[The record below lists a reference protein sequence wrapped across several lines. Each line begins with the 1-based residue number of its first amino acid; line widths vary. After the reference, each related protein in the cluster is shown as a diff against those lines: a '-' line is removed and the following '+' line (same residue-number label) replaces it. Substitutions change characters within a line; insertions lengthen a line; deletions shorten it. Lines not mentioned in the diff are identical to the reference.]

1 MGSHKRS
8 FQCFDAIL
16 DDPSHKPS
24 LSYGHRPEAAHLGSP
39 DSNRTV
45 LLEDRRCYLCGDQQ
59 HATSMT
65 SGAYMTPRYHV
76 QTHPH
81 AHQYVTRR
89 PTRPEEASGQVDD
102 HHYHHHRHSRRIVLV
117 KNSDPT
123 FRRTIVLHRRS
134 LRSLGLF
141 MDEVSELMQ
150 CHIRK
155 LYTLEGRK
163 VDCVQ
168 SLLQCAGILVCVGRE
183 PFHPLLL
190 DSFRKNSNDKLPK
203 LNLKSRS
210 SVCSDEKGAKK
221 NVNFGLETKR
231 SVIHPRCD
239 SSNRTARLV
248 MSSEKLFPNGLNSLP
263 PGHTGS
269 CPRVRETMMDDDI
282 EKRVLV
288 NKDGSLSM
296 EMKVRFRLLHDE
308 TLQWSTEIKKS
319 TNTLNESH
327 ILHDDACCLSH
338 CSGESCS
345 EVDSLSA
352 GEVEETYNTKH
363 DRRHYE
369 EPHCQHCCAQCQE
382 YDIWKNPIV
391 PDQTAVRHI
400 RSSSSSASSRR
411 IVRKKASTDSLHTMS
426 SEEYTEHVVE
436 KATCIEQTFEQ
447 QGDTTVKHCTINCC
461 CRQSQVCSTSTKT
474 KSTGSTEEKI
484 ELSEKNQASEN
495 KKNKPDNSQ
504 DSQKEQLSVQIT
516 QPIAE
521 DERPLSAVSS
531 SSQILASLKEDQDE
545 EDLDLL
551 PSISR
556 ASHDGG
562 QKEDEDSKDPESNS
576 CCRSSV
582 SMTNLSPR
590 PPSKDSSL
598 GLSKTC
604 RKFTPTKIDVDE
616 NDQNVR
622 TASENSF
629 LSKTLSGPKKCK
641 CSDSKY
647 AENSTFMA
655 NDQPEE
661 SSEPKTDVHNAEIED
676 STISAKYK
684 TSTQSPS
691 KSSTCSQNDTA
702 TETLNDEQK
711 DIIEE
716 RSSSAI
722 SIKSSTSG
730 KSSKSNVAA
739 ALEQECT
746 AVHDA
751 RAPSA
756 TSIKSQKSENSK
768 SENVPDNQ
776 ETEVRTLSA
785 MSVKSNTSVKSK
797 RSKILENECDELAK
811 LQNDVED
818 RTVSAKSSKSNI
830 SAKSSQSKEPQFEET
845 EEEQIQER
853 ALNVKS
859 AMSEIEELINSEF
872 KDQIKERASSA
883 ISFKSNTS
891 DRSIEL
897 SELENNDQDRASSRV
912 SYMSEKSKSDI
923 SDLVWEQEG
932 ELQERTASPKS
943 ATSVQSFK
951 STLSDDQSAMTVQ
964 PHDGEAKERAQT
976 VMSTKSNASVKVD
989 APEAKA
995 ASEVDNIL
1003 PGERSPSS
1011 LSSKSNISV
1020 TSKVSEG
1027 DQEQIKA
1034 KDKGLIQERALSALS
1049 AKSTTSSISRKSE
1062 TTPIAIERLGEGIMP
1077 QSPSAMSSK
1086 SNASLKSNK
1095 SKESSAAPEEHAGRE
1110 ETCKRASSAMSTKS
1124 EVSTD
1129 VEEQEQ
1135 RASSAI
1141 SAKSNVYATSDGSKM
1156 SEVAEHEHTKL
1167 QNQDDDKLSV
1177 ASHSSETLDTS
1188 NECDTVEIED
1198 RTPSALSTKSKTS
1211 VKSEKSKASAPN
1223 AVNIVAEEHRADLRP
1238 SSAMSSKSN
1247 VSAKS
1252 VKSVVSEMVV
1262 EEPEKED
1269 QKEIRA
1275 QSALS
1280 AISNQSGISFVVTN
1294 EDDDAEDGAL
1304 SATSCKSN
1312 ASKRRKKSNNTKL
1325 ETEKRAQS
1333 ALSAKSSVSAKS
1345 KKSNASATDVE
1356 ADDKEKGNRA
1366 LSPMSGTSH
1375 ISIKS
1380 SVSAKS
1386 KASKISEV
1394 SQREPDDTKC
1404 EEKAPSVISIKSS
1417 VSSRSNKSGHS
1428 ELVHDDPDEDELH
1441 KDRPSSAISSI
1452 SNISTKSISVISE
1465 TTVDGEIKER
1475 ALSAMSAK
1483 SSFSVRTS
1491 TSKVSEKMIDE
1502 PNEQNVERAS
1512 SSRSLRSNVSGRSKK
1527 SNVPEASLGDAVNK
1541 NEDKEERAVSVLSS
1555 RSNVSGRSFKSK
1567 DSGIITGVPDVT
1579 GCNVEEQVQSIESVT
1594 SAKSKWS
1601 SISGITPDE
1610 TDIFTGNEDV
1620 CPVKSSNVRITSNP
1634 STKSKNSLFSE
1645 AEEGDDRSTSALSSA
1660 SKLSKADVE
1669 KKSNRSQSQLSVRSN
1684 ISARSKKSK
1693 VSESDD
1699 HRKTPTNNLYKELNR
1714 EKSPVSGNSKVS
1726 QSANSNKPVATDRS
1740 SSMVSSERGFDPEEL
1755 PVSPRSTKSAKSK
1768 RSSGCNSFKRVL
1780 TPTSTSVSIGIVDEC
1795 EADDVEKMDEGVV
1808 AANSRTSSSSK
1819 TEICST
1825 SDKEYPVQMKN
1836 DRATQTQ
1843 EERLEK
1849 FTLVKSNISDKS
1861 EVTSNVSSTTK
1872 NLKTSSGSYLSAK
1885 HSVRQSSPTQE
1896 ILSSSKASNVSIQ
1909 SYRAMSAESPAITGQ
1924 GAAEST
1930 DVSHTSQS
1938 TCSKRSST
1946 QNFGKK
1952 STGQEAHISP
1962 VSSALAVSNS
1972 KKSRKNDRNTADIIN
1987 RPKSKSS
1994 HLQVNYHKTN
2004 VESTASIGDRHSRR
2018 SNKSCKSTQTNE
2030 EDMVRCRSA
2039 TLSVSSGYRLSPSPP
2054 KSPKKSKK
2062 PAMLLVGSNDI
2073 PGKREESTDYLNT
2086 AVDGLLDTGNIPNVS
2101 DNKNKKSCK
2110 CRKRVGSSSSCHKN
2124 NDISDLSPSCLPNAS
2139 PTEVVNEWLR
2149 KIPSDTALC
2158 DLGDEF
2164 HENFDAVEPLCTSH
2178 VPSGDENDHESLEK
2192 YDLTKLDKQNDVGGS
2207 YLVGEK
2213 EAIDKKS
2220 QENNSVHKDECQ
2232 CIEPQAGNETKVLDS
2247 SVLVMKVLLNPKIDR
2262 CNSLPEVS
2270 PAYGHKLSTSA
2281 QGLLDCL
2288 AKLQLLDFGPGD
2300 ENSKNA
2306 KYQELVSML
2315 KSLWLCDPEESE
2327 IIFGTR
2333 KTVNHQP
2340 LDEEFKARSSSG
2352 VDVNSGST
2360 SSGKSCVLDGA
2371 QAHANTECEVLDTL
2385 TRVQEVDEMVEEELS
2400 ERQKSKCDSATPDIA
2415 SRVQWTPEIGAM
2427 GTVEEKLK
2435 EDVAGSDETIRNN
2448 DSPRELM
2455 ETPLSSNKSS
2465 GKNPQNK
2472 ETETD
2477 HQEDTSS
2484 GSPPAPQRPQLSKR
2498 VSQDPDPIWVL
2509 HLLNKLEKQF
2519 MTHYI
2524 KAMDEFKVR
2533 WNLDDSEQLDIMICE
2548 LQDEVRRRIQ
2558 SSIDKEIKKIQGRA
2572 GRPRPPKEAMSRE
2585 STVQTEQR
2593 RRRLK
2598 VMRNQSIDPQPANSE
2613 GDYRATGTDFSD
2625 QRSDDEYC
2633 PCDTCLKRKMASKP
2647 VLPEEMLN
2655 TAPVMIDFD
2664 LRRILQSK
2672 KSAPHNEK
2680 TDKIAIECNVSKIE
2694 YPEENV
2700 ALEVVKEED
2709 ETGEADRENLDTKIL
2724 HKEQNYL
2731 HASTARGIKK
2741 EVDTGESEISDGEK
2755 EEDASSTSEEYASEK
2770 ESNTS
2775 KHLKR
2780 DMHEEV
2786 EVMSCTEVVEEIA
2799 NISDNMMAE
2808 NHNKAE
2814 KEEKDDDEADSD
2826 VIAANDSLPGSKM
2839 NDESDK
2845 GMENE
2850 KKKKAKKKASE
2861 EHTEED
2867 GHTVDESEEEGK
2879 TSDDEISEKG
2889 HKAKVESVEDDEKI
2903 SEKSIDVA
2911 EEETKKESETTDE
2924 TEDAKMAS
2932 NDTEECENEIEDEQ
2946 TAEAEIT
2953 KKSET
2958 AESKTSDEGE
2968 TTDGETADEDETAED
2983 ETADEGETAEDKT
2996 ADEGETAENETSDEG
3011 ETAEDET
3018 ADEGETAEDKTVDEG
3033 ETAENETS
3041 DWGETAEDETA
3052 DKGKTAEGKIANEG
3066 ERTEDNTTDGSETA
3080 EDKTVD
3086 ETVEDETADKGK
3098 TAEDKTPEVS
3108 ETAKT
3113 SEEQTSDDDSIE
3125 EGETVD
3131 EDTSEDGQNPQGN
3144 ARENETAEDK
3154 TVEDSETSD
3163 NAIADEE
3170 QTAEAEIVGDDETAN
3185 NKRTEKCDIAENE
3198 TSEDEQIAK
3207 VGTAGEDEVTEDE
3220 PAESRQ
3226 TAEDESAEEGQTSE
3240 DETAED
3246 SETANDDTQ
3255 EDCDTSV
3262 KASAKEENTEG
3273 ESDTADDETAGA
3285 EPNAEDETVRESEI
3299 TDDEKATDGQPTET
3313 DSDKQSNRS
3322 DDETGENEQN
3332 VETDTE
3338 ENETS
3343 DNETTDEVDAA
3354 VKDGQTKAETA
3365 EESEETAAEKDAES
3379 ETIDQ
3384 HTNSIHNKDELVEDT
3399 ADEQRTD
3406 EDTDQDMATDEAETA
3421 VEESTEAEVSEEKA
3435 VVEDATIKE
3444 DLEGYAKELTDQRKT
3459 PDSRTDGEE
3468 TTESLEQVSNPEDT
3482 DCDDVIELKAN
3493 REEVDEETKFKNE
3506 GDVDIDSIDE
3516 KGKESDK
3523 EDDVEEVAGD
3533 NGCHFADIGESAEG
3547 GDEAEDDTEP
3557 DECDGKI
3564 QTIQSMLQP
3573 KQNKDKPDKATVT
3586 PFDAVVNHNSMY
3598 DADVEED
3605 SETEVHNQNQDLSL
3619 ESKSKPQKTT
3629 PRKTFKTLIH
3639 TLAFLKRTPNERPKV
3654 REEDEGDDKDEET
3667 PEASDNTEDSPCM
3680 EKEKCE
3686 DGKEKGKLSDIT
3698 EDTAEEVDQYDTDD
3712 TAKESEC
3719 SAESEWESSEN
3730 ALEKQFTKS
3739 SMESQ
3744 PGSFDEVLDG
3754 QLKKSEGLKTCKSE
3768 S

>member
-16 DDPSHKPS
+16 DDSSHKPS
-24 LSYGHRPEAAHLGSP
+24 LSYGRRAEAAHLGSP

-45 LLEDRRCYLCGDQQ
+45 LLEDCRCYLCADQQ
-59 HATSMT
+59 QATSMT

-123 FRRTIVLHRRS
+123 FRKTIVLHRRS

-263 PGHTGS
+263 PGHTGT

-411 IVRKKASTDSLHTMS
+411 IVRKKASTDSLRTMS

-436 KATCIEQTFEQ
+436 KATCIEQTFGQ

-629 LSKTLSGPKKCK
+629 LSKTLSGPKNCK

-676 STISAKYK
+676 STISAKHK

-702 TETLNDEQK
+702 TETLNDEHK

-716 RSSSAI
+716 RSSSAV

-818 RTVSAKSSKSNI
+818 RTVSAKSRKSNI
-830 SAKSSQSKEPQFEET
+830 SAKSSQSKEPQSEET

-989 APEAKA
+989 APEA

-1034 KDKGLIQERALSALS
+1034 KDKGYIQERALSALS
-1049 AKSTTSSISRKSE
+1049 AKSTTSSRSRKSE
-1062 TTPIAIERLGEGIMP
+1062 TTPIAIERLGEVIMA

-1156 SEVAEHEHTKL
+1156 SEVAEDEHTKL

-1211 VKSEKSKASAPN
+1211 VKSEKSKASAPK

-1345 KKSNASATDVE
+1345 SATDVE
-1356 ADDKEKGNRA
+1356 ADDKEKGDRA
-1366 LSPMSGTSH
+1366 LSAMSGTSH

-1417 VSSRSNKSGHS
+1417 VSSRSNKSEHS

-1491 TSKVSEKMIDE
+1491 TSKVSEKMIDQ

-1541 NEDKEERAVSVLSS
+1541 DEDKEERA
-1555 RSNVSGRSFKSK
+1555 RNR
-1567 DSGIITGVPDVT
+1567 
-1579 GCNVEEQVQSIESVT
+1579 VQSIESVT

-1645 AEEGDDRSTSALSSA
+1645 AEEADDRSTSALSSA

-1699 HRKTPTNNLYKELNR
+1699 HGKTPTNNLYKELNR

-1740 SSMVSSERGFDPEEL
+1740 SSMVSSERGSDPEEL

-1768 RSSGCNSFKRVL
+1768 RSSGGNSFKRVL

-1896 ILSSSKASNVSIQ
+1896 IRSSSKASNVSIQ

-2086 AVDGLLDTGNIPNVS
+2086 AVDGLLDTTGNIPNVS
-2101 DNKNKKSCK
+2101 DNKNEKSCK
-2110 CRKRVGSSSSCHKN
+2110 CRKRVGSSSSCHKTN

-2192 YDLTKLDKQNDVGGS
+2192 YDVSKLDQQNDVGGS
-2207 YLVGEK
+2207 DLVGEE

-2232 CIEPQAGNETKVLDS
+2232 CIQPQAGNETKVLDS

-2300 ENSKNA
+2300 ENGKNA

-2371 QAHANTECEVLDTL
+2371 QAHANTECEVLDML

-2400 ERQKSKCDSATPDIA
+2400 ERQKSICDSATPDIA

-2613 GDYRATGTDFSD
+2613 GDYTATGTDFSD

-2680 TDKIAIECNVSKIE
+2680 TDKIAIECNVSKID

-2700 ALEVVKEED
+2700 ALDVVKEED

-2780 DMHEEV
+2780 DMHEDV

-2799 NISDNMMAE
+2799 DISDNMMAE
-2808 NHNKAE
+2808 NHNESE

-2826 VIAANDSLPGSKM
+2826 VIAANDSLPGSKI

-2889 HKAKVESVEDDEKI
+2889 HKAKVESVEDGETT
-2903 SEKSIDVA
+2903 SEKSIDVGKTA
-2911 EEETKKESETTDE
+2911 EEKAKKESETTDE

-2968 TTDGETADEDETAED
+2968 TTDGETAEKDETAED
-2983 ETADEGETAEDKT
+2983 KTVDEGETAEDET
-2996 ADEGETAENETSDEG
+2996 EDEGETAENETSDEGETTDGETAEKGEIAEDKTVDEGETAEDETADEG

-3041 DWGETAEDETA
+3041 DGGETADGETADEGEKAENETSDEGETTDGETAEKGEIAEDKTVDEGETAEDETA
-3052 DKGKTAEGKIANEG
+3052 DEGETAEDKTVDKGKTAEGKIANEG
-3066 ERTEDNTTDGSETA
+3066 EITEDDTTDGSETA
-3080 EDKTVD
+3080 EDETVD
-3086 ETVEDETADKGK
+3086 ETAEDETADKGK

-3113 SEEQTSDDDSIE
+3113 SEEQTSDDDPVE

-3163 NAIADEE
+3163 NEIADEE

-3185 NKRTEKCDIAENE
+3185 NERTEKCDIAENE

-3240 DETAED
+3240 DETA
-3246 SETANDDTQ
+3246 NDDTQ
-3255 EDCDTSV
+3255 EDCETSV

-3285 EPNAEDETVRESEI
+3285 EQTAEDETVRESEI
-3299 TDDEKATDGQPTET
+3299 TDDEKATDGQPAETE
-3313 DSDKQSNRS
+3313 SDKQSNRS
-3322 DDETGENEQN
+3322 DDETG
-3332 VETDTE
+3332 
-3338 ENETS
+3338 
-3343 DNETTDEVDAA
+3343 
-3354 VKDGQTKAETA
+3354 
-3365 EESEETAAEKDAES
+3365 
-3379 ETIDQ
+3379 
-3384 HTNSIHNKDELVEDT
+3384 
-3399 ADEQRTD
+3399 R
-3406 EDTDQDMATDEAETA
+3406 
-3421 VEESTEAEVSEEKA
+3421 
-3435 VVEDATIKE
+3435 
-3444 DLEGYAKELTDQRKT
+3444 R
-3459 PDSRTDGEE
+3459 
-3468 TTESLEQVSNPEDT
+3468 
-3482 DCDDVIELKAN
+3482 
-3493 REEVDEETKFKNE
+3493 
-3506 GDVDIDSIDE
+3506 
-3516 KGKESDK
+3516 
-3523 EDDVEEVAGD
+3523 
-3533 NGCHFADIGESAEG
+3533 
-3547 GDEAEDDTEP
+3547 
-3557 DECDGKI
+3557 
-3564 QTIQSMLQP
+3564 
-3573 KQNKDKPDKATVT
+3573 
-3586 PFDAVVNHNSMY
+3586 
-3598 DADVEED
+3598 
-3605 SETEVHNQNQDLSL
+3605 
-3619 ESKSKPQKTT
+3619 
-3629 PRKTFKTLIH
+3629 
-3639 TLAFLKRTPNERPKV
+3639 
-3654 REEDEGDDKDEET
+3654 
-3667 PEASDNTEDSPCM
+3667 
-3680 EKEKCE
+3680 
-3686 DGKEKGKLSDIT
+3686 
-3698 EDTAEEVDQYDTDD
+3698 
-3712 TAKESEC
+3712 
-3719 SAESEWESSEN
+3719 
-3730 ALEKQFTKS
+3730 
-3739 SMESQ
+3739 
-3744 PGSFDEVLDG
+3744 
-3754 QLKKSEGLKTCKSE
+3754 
-3768 S
+3768 

>member
-1 MGSHKRS
+1 MGSHRRS

-24 LSYGHRPEAAHLGSP
+24 LFYGQRPEAAHLGSP
-39 DSNRTV
+39 DSNRTI
-45 LLEDRRCYLCGDQQ
+45 LLEDRRCYLCADQQ
-59 HATSMT
+59 QATSTT
-65 SGAYMTPRYHV
+65 SGAYMTPRYHI

-89 PTRPEEASGQVDD
+89 PTQPEEASGEVED

-117 KNSDPT
+117 KNSDPS

-141 MDEVSELMQ
+141 MDEVSELMH

-239 SSNRTARLV
+239 SSNRTGRLV

-263 PGHTGS
+263 PGHTGT
-269 CPRVRETMMDDDI
+269 CPRIRETMMDDDI

-308 TLQWSTEIKKS
+308 TLHWSTEIKKS

-327 ILHDDACCLSH
+327 MLHDDACCLSH

-345 EVDSLSA
+345 DVDSLSA

-411 IVRKKASTDSLHTMS
+411 IVLKKASTDSLQTMS

-436 KATCIEQTFEQ
+436 KATCIEQTFGQ

-461 CRQSQVCSTSTKT
+461 CRRSQVCSTSTKI
-474 KSTGSTEEKI
+474 KSTGSTEEKN
-484 ELSEKNQASEN
+484 EMAEKTRASDNNE
-495 KKNKPDNSQ
+495 NKPDNSK

-516 QPIAE
+516 KPIAE
-521 DERPLSAVSS
+521 DERPLSTVSS

-556 ASHDGG
+556 ASHDDG
-562 QKEDEDSKDPESNS
+562 QKEDEMCKDAESS
-576 CCRSSV
+576 SWCRSSV

-598 GLSKTC
+598 GGSKKC

-616 NDQNVR
+616 DDQNVR
-622 TASENSF
+622 SGSAEYF
-629 LSKTLSGPKKCK
+629 PSKTLSGSKKCK

-647 AENSTFMA
+647 SENSTFMA
-655 NDQPEE
+655 NYQPEE
-661 SSEPKTDVHNAEIED
+661 NGEPKTDVHNSEIEECK
-676 STISAKYK
+676 ISAKCK

-702 TETLNDEQK
+702 TNTLNDEHK

-716 RSSSAI
+716 RSSSAV
-722 SIKSSTSG
+722 SIKSNTSG

-739 ALEQECT
+739 ALEEECT
-746 AVHDA
+746 AVQDA
-751 RAPSA
+751 RPPSA
-756 TSIKSQKSENSK
+756 TSIKSEKSENSK
-768 SENVPDNQ
+768 SENVTDNQ

-797 RSKILENECDELAK
+797 RSKILENESDELAK
-811 LQNDVED
+811 IQNDVED
-818 RTVSAKSSKSNI
+818 RTVSAMSSKSNI
-830 SAKSSQSKEPQFEET
+830 SAKSSQSKEPQSEET
-845 EEEQIQER
+845 EEEQKQER
-853 ALNVKS
+853 PLNVKS
-859 AMSEIEELINSEF
+859 AMLNRSEIEELINYEF
-872 KDQIKERASSA
+872 KDQIKERAYSE
-883 ISFKSNTS
+883 ISLKSNTS

-897 SELENNDQDRASSRV
+897 SELENHEQDRTSSRV

-923 SDLVWEQEG
+923 SDLVGEQEG
-932 ELQERTASPKS
+932 ELKERTASSKS
-943 ATSVQSFK
+943 ATSEQSFK
-951 STLSDDQSAMTVQ
+951 STLSDVQPATTVQ
-964 PHDGEAKERAQT
+964 PHAGEAQERAQT

-995 ASEVDNIL
+995 ALEVDNIF

-1011 LSSKSNISV
+1011 MSSKSNISV
-1020 TSKVSEG
+1020 TSKVWEG

-1034 KDKGLIQERALSALS
+1034 KDKGDIQKRASSAIS
-1049 AKSTTSSISRKSE
+1049 AKSTTSSRSRKSE
-1062 TTPIAIERLGEGIMP
+1062 TTPKAIERLGEGIMGR
-1077 QSPSAMSSK
+1077 STSAMSSK
-1086 SNASLKSNK
+1086 SNTSLKSNK
-1095 SKESSAAPEEHAGRE
+1095 SKVSSADPEEHTDRE

-1141 SAKSNVYATSDGSKM
+1141 SAKSNVSATFDGSKM
-1156 SEVAEHEHTKL
+1156 SKVAEDEHTKF
-1167 QNQDDDKLSV
+1167 QNQDDDKFSV
-1177 ASHSSETLDTS
+1177 ASYTSETLDTS
-1188 NECDTVEIED
+1188 NKCDMLETED

-1211 VKSEKSKASAPN
+1211 VKSEKSKASVLD
-1223 AVNIVAEEHRADLRP
+1223 AVNIVSQEHRADLRP

-1247 VSAKS
+1247 ISAKS
-1252 VKSVVSEMVV
+1252 GKSGVSEMVV
-1262 EEPEKED
+1262 EEPEKEV
-1269 QKEIRA
+1269 RA

-1280 AISNQSGISFVVTN
+1280 AKSNRSGISVVVTN
-1294 EDDDAEDGAL
+1294 EADDAEDQPL
-1304 SATSCKSN
+1304 SAMSCKSN
-1312 ASKRRKKSNNTKL
+1312 ASKRRKKSNSAKV
-1325 ETEKRAQS
+1325 ETEERAQS
-1333 ALSAKSSVSAKS
+1333 ALSAKSNVSAKS

-1356 ADDKEKGNRA
+1356 ADDKEKGKRA
-1366 LSPMSGTSH
+1366 LSAMSGTSH

-1386 KASKISEV
+1386 KASKISKV
-1394 SQREPDDTKC
+1394 SPQGTDDTEC

-1417 VSSRSNKSGHS
+1417 VSSRSSKSKHS
-1428 ELVHDDPDEDELH
+1428 ELVHDDPDDDEVH

-1452 SNISTKSISVISE
+1452 SNTSTKSISVISKATDEENE

-1475 ALSAMSAK
+1475 ALSAVSAK
-1483 SSFSVRTS
+1483 SNFSARTS
-1491 TSKVSEKMIDE
+1491 TSKVSQKMIDE

-1527 SNVPEASLGDAVNK
+1527 SNVPDASQEGTVNK
-1541 NEDKEERAVSVLSS
+1541 
-1555 RSNVSGRSFKSK
+1555 
-1567 DSGIITGVPDVT
+1567 DV
-1579 GCNVEEQVQSIESVT
+1579 
-1594 SAKSKWS
+1594 AL
-1601 SISGITPDE
+1601 
-1610 TDIFTGNEDV
+1610 
-1620 CPVKSSNVRITSNP
+1620 VKSSNVGITSNP

-1645 AEEGDDRSTSALSSA
+1645 AEEADDRSTSALSSVSA
-1660 SKLSKADVE
+1660 ESKSSKADVE
-1669 KKSNRSQSQLSVRSN
+1669 KISNRSQSQLSASSN
-1684 ISARSKKSK
+1684 ISAMSNKSK
-1693 VSESDD
+1693 ISESDD
-1699 HRKTPTNNLYKELNR
+1699 HGKTPTNNLNMDSNR

-1726 QSANSNKPVATDRS
+1726 PLANSNKTDMS
-1740 SSMVSSERGFDPEEL
+1740 CPMVPSENDFDHEEL
-1755 PVSPRSTKSAKSK
+1755 PASPQSTKSAKSK
-1768 RSSGCNSFKRVL
+1768 RSSDGNSSERVL

-1795 EADDVEKMDEGVV
+1795 EAEDVEKIDEGVV
-1808 AANSRTSSSSK
+1808 VANSRTPVSSK

-1825 SDKEYPVQMKN
+1825 SDKEYPVQITN
-1836 DRATQTQ
+1836 DRATQTP
-1843 EERLEK
+1843 EERLK
-1849 FTLVKSNISDKS
+1849 NFTLAKSNISDKS
-1861 EVTSNVSSTTK
+1861 EVTSNVSSTSK
-1872 NLKTSSGSYLSAK
+1872 NLKTSSGSYLSPK

-1896 ILSSSKASNVSIQ
+1896 IRSSSKASDVSMQ
-1909 SYRAMSAESPAITGQ
+1909 SYKAISAEITAITGQ

-1930 DVSHTSQS
+1930 NVSHTSQS
-1938 TCSKRSST
+1938 TCSKCSPT
-1946 QNFGKK
+1946 HNIGKK
-1952 STGQEAHISP
+1952 STGQDISP
-1962 VSSALAVSNS
+1962 VSSALAASDS
-1972 KKSRKNDRNTADIIN
+1972 EKSRKNDKNTAEIID
-1987 RPKSKSS
+1987 RSKSS

-2004 VESTASIGDRHSRR
+2004 MESTASNRDRHSGR
-2018 SNKSCKSTQTNE
+2018 SNKSCKTTQTNE

-2062 PAMLLVGSNDI
+2062 PAMLLVGSNNI
-2073 PGKREESTDYLNT
+2073 PGKREESSDNLNT
-2086 AVDGLLDTGNIPNVS
+2086 AVDGIVDTAGSIPNCS
-2101 DNKNKKSCK
+2101 DNKNEKSCK
-2110 CRKRVGSSSSCHKN
+2110 CRKRVGSSSSCQKIN
-2124 NDISDLSPSCLPNAS
+2124 NDISDLNPSCLPNAS

-2149 KIPSDTALC
+2149 KIPSDSALC

-2178 VPSGDENDHESLEK
+2178 VPSGDENDHESWEK
-2192 YDLTKLDKQNDVGGS
+2192 YDVTKLDKQNYVGGS
-2207 YLVGEK
+2207 DLVGEE
-2213 EAIDKKS
+2213 EAIDKKA
-2220 QENNSVHKDECQ
+2220 QENNSVHKDEHQ
-2232 CIEPQAGNETKVLDS
+2232 CIQPQAGNETKVLDS

-2300 ENSKNA
+2300 ENGENA
-2306 KYQELVSML
+2306 KYQELVNML
-2315 KSLWLCDPEESE
+2315 KSLWLCDPKESE
-2327 IIFGTR
+2327 TIFEAR
-2333 KTVNHQP
+2333 KNVNQQP

-2360 SSGKSCVLDGA
+2360 SSGKSSVLDGA
-2371 QAHANTECEVLDTL
+2371 QAHANTECEVLDML

-2400 ERQKSKCDSATPDIA
+2400 ERPKSKCDSATPDIA
-2415 SRVQWTPEIGAM
+2415 SRVRWTPEVGAM

-2465 GKNPQNK
+2465 VNNPQNK

-2477 HQEDTSS
+2477 HQEYTSS

-2524 KAMDEFKVR
+2524 KAMDEFRVR

-2558 SSIDKEIKKIQGRA
+2558 SSIDREIKKIQGRA
-2572 GRPRPPKEAMSRE
+2572 GRPRPPKEALSRE

-2613 GDYRATGTDFSD
+2613 DDYTPTGTDFSD

-2633 PCDTCLKRKMASKP
+2633 PCDTCLKRKMASKL

-2680 TDKIAIECNVSKIE
+2680 MDKTANKCNVIKME
-2694 YPEENV
+2694 DPEENV
-2700 ALEVVKEED
+2700 ALEIVKEED
-2709 ETGEADRENLDTKIL
+2709 EIGGADNENLDPKIP
-2724 HKEQNYL
+2724 HKDQNYL
-2731 HASTARGIKK
+2731 NASTARGIEK
-2741 EVDTGESEISDGEK
+2741 EVDTGESEIIDGEK
-2755 EEDASSTSEEYASEK
+2755 EDDASSTSEEYASEK

-2775 KHLKR
+2775 RHLKR
-2780 DMHEEV
+2780 DEEV
-2786 EVMSCTEVVEEIA
+2786 KVMCCTEVVEEIA
-2799 NISDNMMAE
+2799 DISDNMMAE
-2808 NHNKAE
+2808 KHNEAA
-2814 KEEKDDDEADSD
+2814 KEEKDNDEADSD
-2826 VIAANDSLPGSKM
+2826 VIAAKDRLPGSKM
-2839 NDESDK
+2839 NDGSDK

-2850 KKKKAKKKASE
+2850 KKKKAKEKASE

-2879 TSDDEISEKG
+2879 TSDDEISEKRQNA
-2889 HKAKVESVEDDEKI
+2889 KAESVEYGETT
-2903 SEKSIDVA
+2903 SEESVHVGKTA
-2911 EEETKKESETTDE
+2911 EEEIKKESETTDE
-2924 TEDAKMAS
+2924 TEEDAKMAS
-2932 NDTEECENEIEDEQ
+2932 NDTEECENETEDEQ

-2958 AESKTSDEGE
+2958 AQ
-2968 TTDGETADEDETAED
+2968 
-2983 ETADEGETAEDKT
+2983 GETAE
-2996 ADEGETAENETSDEG
+2996 EGETAENETSDEG
-3011 ETAEDET
+3011 ETTDGET
-3018 ADEGETAEDKTVDEG
+3018 AEKDETAEDKTVDEG
-3033 ETAENETS
+3033 ETAEDVTA
-3041 DWGETAEDETA
+3041 DDGETAEDETA
-3052 DKGKTAEGKIANEG
+3052 DEGEMAKGQMANEG
-3066 ERTEDNTTDGSETA
+3066 EITEDVNADEGETPEDETVAEDETAKDETADESETA
-3080 EDKTVD
+3080 ED
-3086 ETVEDETADKGK
+3086 ETADETAEEEAADKGEAAK
-3098 TAEDKTPEVS
+3098 DKTPEES
-3108 ETAKT
+3108 KTAKT
-3113 SEEQTSDDDSIE
+3113 SEEQTSDDDPVE
-3125 EGETVD
+3125 EGDTVD
-3131 EDTSEDGQNPQGN
+3131 EDTSEDGQNPQSY
-3144 ARENETAEDK
+3144 ARENETAED
-3154 TVEDSETSD
+3154 SETSD
-3163 NAIADEE
+3163 NEIADEE
-3170 QTAEAEIVGDDETAN
+3170 QTSEPDIVGDDETAN
-3185 NKRTEKCDIAENE
+3185 NERTEKCDIAENE
-3198 TSEDEQIAK
+3198 TSEDEQTA
-3207 VGTAGEDEVTEDE
+3207 TAGGDEVTEDE

-3240 DETAED
+3240 EETVEGQTAEDETAED
-3246 SETANDDTQ
+3246 GETANNDTQ
-3255 EDCDTSV
+3255 EECETSV
-3262 KASAKEENTEG
+3262 KASAEEEYTEG
-3273 ESDTADDETAGA
+3273 ESDTADDEKA
-3285 EPNAEDETVRESEI
+3285 EDEQTAEDET
-3299 TDDEKATDGQPTET
+3299 ET
-3313 DSDKQSNRS
+3313 DSTRS
-3322 DDETGENEQN
+3322 DDETEEDEQN
-3332 VETDTE
+3332 VETDTGK
-3338 ENETS
+3338 NKSS
-3343 DNETTDEVDAA
+3343 DNETTDEVDA
-3354 VKDGQTKAETA
+3354 GQTEAETA
-3365 EESEETAAEKDAES
+3365 EESEEPTAEKDAEV

-3384 HTNSIHNKDELVEDT
+3384 HTNSIHNKDELVNDT
-3399 ADEQRTD
+3399 ANEQRTD

-3421 VEESTEAEVSEEKA
+3421 VEETTQAEVSEEKA
-3435 VVEDATIKE
+3435 SVEDATTNE
-3444 DLEGYAKELTDQRKT
+3444 DLKGYAEKLTEQRQT
-3459 PDSRTDGEE
+3459 PDSGTNGEE
-3468 TTESLEQVSNPEDT
+3468 TTESIEQVSNPEDT
-3482 DCDDVIELKAN
+3482 DCDDVIELNAN
-3493 REEVDEETKFKNE
+3493 DEEVEKETKFKNE

-3533 NGCHFADIGESAEG
+3533 NGGHFADIGESAEG

-3557 DECDGKI
+3557 DEGEGDGKI
-3564 QTIQSMLQP
+3564 QTLQSMLQP
-3573 KQNKDKPDKATVT
+3573 KQNEDKPDKATVT
-3586 PFDAVVNHNSMY
+3586 SFDAVLNHNSMY

-3605 SETEVHNQNQDLSL
+3605 SETEVHNQDQDLSS
-3619 ESKSKPQKTT
+3619 ESESKPQKTT

-3639 TLAFLKRTPNERPKV
+3639 TLAFLKRTPTERPKL
-3654 REEDEGDDKDEET
+3654 REEDEGDDEET
-3667 PEASDNTEDSPCM
+3667 PEPSDNGEDSPCM

-3698 EDTAEEVDQYDTDD
+3698 EDTTEEVDQDNNTDD

-3719 SAESEWESSEN
+3719 SEESEWESSEN
-3730 ALEKQFTKS
+3730 VLEKQFTKS

-3744 PGSFDEVLDG
+3744 PGSFDEVLDD
-3754 QLKKSEGLKTCKSE
+3754 QVKKSEGFKS
-3768 S
+3768 